1 MTDRPVSL
9 LRMAEVK
16 RRTSEAES
24 TIWEK
29 IKRGEFPAP
38 VKLSA
43 RSRAWV
49 DREID
54 AYIDGRIRASRKAA

>member
-1 MTDRPVSL
+1 MTDRPISL

-16 RRTSEAES
+16 RRTAEAES

-29 IKRGEFPAP
+29 IKRGEFPPP
-38 VKLSA
+38 VKLSE

-49 DREID
+49 DHEID
-54 AYIDGRIRASRKAA
+54 AYIDGRIRASREAA